1 MCFYNDDYDWVA
13 SVQERSTIKATK
25 RVHCIEC
32 SKLIM
37 AGEECERIWQQEHE
51 ECQVCCEYGDDYDE
65 DNPQDSTECDHDYG
79 ETFEGFTCQHCL
91 SIIEAIRQVEVEE
104 GCPEHAQRPSIGGL
118 YEEAFSRWND
128 DARKYASKVA
138 EMFPELRND
147 LRISNVLERDDA
159 D

>member
-25 RVHCIEC
+25 KVSCIEC
-32 SKLIM
+32 SKLIE
-37 AGEECERIWQQEHE
+37 AGEECERIWQQEN
-51 ECQVCCEYGDDYDE
+51 ECCSICTEGAEDYDE
-65 DNPQDSTECDHDYG
+65 EEPQDPTTCEHHYG
-79 ETFEGFTCQHCL
+79 ETFEGYTCQRCL
-91 SIIEAIRQVEVEE
+91 NIIEAIRQVEIEE

-128 DARKYASKVA
+128 DAKKYASKVV

-147 LRISNVLERDDA
+147 PRISNVLERDD